1 MEKLVFIYNFEN
13 SVFSRNKLEE
23 LFFNRCNFYNITIL
37 NSDLSKSRFL
47 FGFHEY
53 EDGKTTN
60 SSQEMSLNLSDI
72 SEAVFSFIAWSDD
85 DPRNMR
91 INIERI
97 NLSQEQLDQAIY
109 EKNRPPKYLIR
120 TNGSKISEHP
130 TLIVNPDRALNGPI
144 VMGVKCRRF
153 VESGEWI
160 PNINDEPKSQEPKE
174 KSYWDQLWYRT
185 FGKGE

>member
-1 MEKLVFIYNFEN
+1 
-13 SVFSRNKLEE
+13 
-23 LFFNRCNFYNITIL
+23 
-37 NSDLSKSRFL
+37 
-47 FGFHEY
+47 
-53 EDGKTTN
+53 
-60 SSQEMSLNLSDI
+60 MSLNLSDI

-109 EKNRPPKYLIR
+109 EKNRPPKFLIR

-130 TLIVNPDRALNGPI
+130 TLIVNPDRAFEWADRN
-144 VMGVKCRRF
+144 GVKCRRF

-174 KSYWDQLWYRT
+174 KSYWDQLWYRI